1 MVKRVFLARE
11 LLMVHIHLQDGSFSL
26 FWVAVW
32 WLTTIAITA
41 CAVIWLRNVKKIDTR
56 MITIAAFCTAAMFV
70 IFQVEIPIAGG
81 VHLSL
86 TPFIG
91 ILTGPAVGA
100 VIVLI
105 VNILTAAIGHGG
117 WSIIG
122 ANALVNVIEVLVGWA
137 LFYGLKKVVRGTFS
151 RAAIATFTGLCA
163 GNIAMIGIIL
173 CSGIQGVTQSQAQ
186 VLNGLLLIA
195 ALNLAVAVIESV
207 VTGFMV
213 AFIERTRPDIL
224 GEKPKN
230 SQPMTKPGVP

>member
-1 MVKRVFLARE
+1 MA
-11 LLMVHIHLQDGSFSL
+11 HIHLQDGSFSL

-32 WLTTIAITA
+32 WLTTIVITA
-41 CAVIWLRNVKKIDTR
+41 CAVFWLRSVKKIETR
-56 MITIAAFCTAAMFV
+56 TITIAAFCTAAMFV

-91 ILTGPAVGA
+91 ILVGPAVGA
-100 VIVLI
+100 LIVLI

-117 WSIIG
+117 WSLIG
-122 ANALVNVIEVLVGWA
+122 ANALVNVIEVLAGWA
-137 LFYGLKKVVRGTFS
+137 LFYGLKNVVHGTFS
-151 RAAIATFTGLCA
+151 RAAIATFTSLCA

-173 CSGIQGVTQSQAQ
+173 ISGVQGVTQSQEQ
-186 VLNGLLLIA
+186 ILYGLLLIA
-195 ALNLAVAVIESV
+195 ALNLAVAVIESI

-224 GEKPKN
+224 GEKPKT
-230 SQPMTKPGVP
+230 SQPVTKPGVP

>member
-1 MVKRVFLARE
+1 MA
-11 LLMVHIHLQDGSFSL
+11 HIHLQDGSFAL

-32 WLTTIAITA
+32 WLATIVITA
-41 CAVIWLRNVKKIDTR
+41 CAVFWLRNVKKIGTR

-86 TPFIG
+86 TPFVG
-91 ILTGPAVGA
+91 ILIGPAAGA
-100 VIVLI
+100 LVVLI

-122 ANALVNVIEVLVGWA
+122 ANALVNVIEVIVAWA
-137 LFYGLKKVVRGTFS
+137 LFSGLKNIVRSTFY
-151 RAAIATFTGLCA
+151 RAAMVTFVGLCA

-173 CSGIQGVTQSQAQ
+173 ISGVQGVTQSQEQ
-186 VLNGLLLIA
+186 ILYGLLLIA

-213 AFIERTRPDIL
+213 AFIERTHPDIL
-224 GEKPKN
+224 GDKPKT
-230 SQPMTKPGVP
+230 SQPERKTDTQ